1 MLGALILWVI
11 LGIYLIA
18 TVVLLS
24 GKGSNLVAGFNTM
37 SKDEKAKY
45 DKVKVS
51 KQAGKVFVFA
61 DIGILVFALY
71 FQFRLVPAI
80 NANTIES
87 IGGEILAVALSITA
101 YIIVLCIVACSKGF
115 RNSKK

>member
-1 MLGALILWVI
+1 MLGALIWWVI
-11 LGIYLIA
+11 LGVFLIV
-18 TVVLLS
+18 TTILLS

-37 SKDEKAKY
+37 SKDEKEKY

-87 IGGEILAVALSITA
+87 MGGEIVTVALSIA
-101 YIIVLCIVACSKGF
+101 GYIIVLCIIACSKGF
-115 RNSKK
+115 KNSKK

>member
-1 MLGALILWVI
+1 MLGALFWWVM
-11 LGIYLIA
+11 LGIFLIA

-24 GKGSNLVAGFNTM
+24 GEGSNLVAGFNTM
-37 SKDEKAKY
+37 SKDEKEKY

-51 KQAGKVFVFA
+51 KQAGKVFVFV

-87 IGGEILAVALSITA
+87 MGGEIVTVALSFGA
-101 YIIVLCIVACSKGF
+101 YITVLCIVACFKGF

>member
-1 MLGALILWVI
+1 MLGALIWWVI
-11 LGIYLIA
+11 LGVFLIG
-18 TVVLLS
+18 TTILLS

-51 KQAGKVFVFA
+51 KQAGKALVFV
-61 DIGILVFALY
+61 DIGILIFALY

-87 IGGEILAVALSITA
+87 MGEEIVTVTLSIVG
-101 YIIVLCIVACSKGF
+101 YIIVLCIVACFKGF
-115 RNSKK
+115 KNSEK

>member
-1 MLGALILWVI
+1 MLGALIWWVI
-11 LGIYLIA
+11 LGVFLIV
-18 TVVLLS
+18 TTILLS

-37 SKDEKAKY
+37 SKDEKEKY

-87 IGGEILAVALSITA
+87 MGGEIVTVALSIFG

>member
-1 MLGALILWVI
+1 VLGTLFWWVI
-11 LGIYLIA
+11 LGIFLIA

-24 GKGSNLVAGFNTM
+24 GKGSNLVAGFNTI

-61 DIGILVFALY
+61 DISILIFGLY
-71 FQFRLVPAI
+71 FQFMLVPAI

-87 IGGEILAVALSITA
+87 MGREIVTVALSIA
-101 YIIVLCIVACSKGF
+101 SYIIILCIVACSKGF
-115 RNSKK
+115 KSSKR

>member
-1 MLGALILWVI
+1 
-11 LGIYLIA
+11 
-18 TVVLLS
+18 
-24 GKGSNLVAGFNTM
+24 M
-37 SKDEKAKY
+37 SKDEKEKY

-61 DIGILVFALY
+61 DIGILIFALY

-87 IGGEILAVALSITA
+87 MGGEIVTVALSIA
-101 YIIVLCIVACSKGF
+101 GYIIVLCIVACFKGF
-115 RNSKK
+115 KNSKK

>member
-18 TVVLLS
+18 TVVFLS

-61 DIGILVFALY
+61 DIGLLIFALY

-87 IGGEILAVALSITA
+87 MGGEIVTVTLSFVG

-115 RNSKK
+115 KNSKK